1 MLFESLIYMVPYSLI
16 FFGYLFYHINDLDTI
31 DEWIGV
37 VGFLLIPVLGIDA
50 MFDNQADE
58 LADALT
64 SGEKNIATPEVNQEV
79 YDMIGSQCFTAAISG
94 GVAIMLFA
102 MGADPL
108 SFTPLFVVMFG
119 NLVDA
124 YSNRGMFEIKTPAA
138 EMEPL
143 LNINTSVD
151 NEEKE

>member
-1 MLFESLIYMVPYSLI
+1 
-16 FFGYLFYHINDLDTI
+16 
-31 DEWIGV
+31 
-37 VGFLLIPVLGIDA
+37 
-50 MFDNQADE
+50 
-58 LADALT
+58 
-64 SGEKNIATPEVNQEV
+64 
-79 YDMIGSQCFTAAISG
+79 MIGSQCFTAAISG

-108 SFTPLFVVMFG
+108 SFTPLFVVMFA